1 MAQDGAQHKRIKAN
15 ILGVRDPG
23 RDALSRAALVS
34 LAALLL
40 ALLLVVSGPPVRSAD
55 AATVTTKITIDGDVK
70 KSTHDKN
77 FTFSRRLSDGCHN
90 VKVVQTSSG
99 SRSEQTSRFCS
110 DSRTKLVV
118 DVDGFGDVDI
128 TVK

>member
-1 MAQDGAQHKRIKAN
+1 MGQDVGQRQTLKAN

-23 RDALSRAALVS
+23 RDALRRAVLVS
-34 LAALLL
+34 LAVTLALLL
-40 ALLLVVSGPPVRSAD
+40 AVAGPPVRSAD
-55 AATVTTKITIDGDVK
+55 AATVTTKITIDGDLK

-99 SRSEQTSRFCS
+99 SRSEQNSRFCS

>member
-1 MAQDGAQHKRIKAN
+1 MGQDEVQRQAIKTN

-23 RDALSRAALVS
+23 RNALRRAVLIS

-40 ALLLVVSGPPVRSAD
+40 ALLLAVAGPLVRSAD
-55 AATVTTKITIDGDVK
+55 AATVTTKITVDGDVK

-77 FTFSRRLSDGCHN
+77 FTFSRRLSDGCHT

-99 SRSEQTSRFCS
+99 SRSEQVSRFCS
-110 DSRTKLVV
+110 DSRTKVVV

>member
-1 MAQDGAQHKRIKAN
+1 MEQDGGQRQTIKAN

-23 RDALSRAALVS
+23 RDALRRAVLIS

-40 ALLLVVSGPPVRSAD
+40 ALLLAVAGPPVRSAD
-55 AATVTTKITIDGDVK
+55 AATVTTRIKIDGDLK

-77 FTFSRRLSDGCHN
+77 FTFSRRLSAGCHT
-90 VKVVQTSSG
+90 VKLVQTSSG
-99 SRSEQTSRFCS
+99 SRSEQVSRFCS
-110 DSRTKLVV
+110 DSRTKVIV

>member
-1 MAQDGAQHKRIKAN
+1 MGQDEVQRQTIKTN

-23 RDALSRAALVS
+23 RDALRRAVLIS

-40 ALLLVVSGPPVRSAD
+40 AVAGPLVRSAD
-55 AATVTTKITIDGDVK
+55 AATVTTKITVDGDVK

-77 FTFSRRLSDGCHN
+77 FTFSRRLSDGCHT

-99 SRSEQTSRFCS
+99 SRSEQVSRFCS
-110 DSRTKLVV
+110 DSRTKVVV